1 MMRCQ
6 HAIGASVYQWK
17 NTMIREKLLQSAA
30 GFFNTGARALA
41 GILPRFVRDRR
52 GNVAI
57 IFALSLIPILLAV
70 GSAIDLSRAYIVKSR
85 LGEALDHAALAVG
98 SNHYLT
104 QAQMTVI
111 ANDYFNA
118 NYPAG
123 ELGAPGALN
132 LTFTPTSVTISA
144 QATLSTTF
152 MALAGMSTMTV
163 ASLSEVSL
171 DQQSLEVALVL
182 DNTGSMGS
190 GGRLNSLKYA
200 AKTFIDLLYVNPQ
213 TSAKIKVS
221 LVPFSGSVNIGT
233 GNMSWMD
240 TTAQSSIHG
249 QNFTGHTNIFTLY
262 NQITNR
268 SWNGCVEA
276 RPSPLDV
283 NDTPPGSGDTKWVP
297 YFWPDEPDTGPPYW
311 YSYAADHVGGT
322 PQARQKYPGKYN
334 GLTITGSYD
343 PSLGCRI
350 QPITPLS
357 NNKTTLKASIDA
369 MTAHGTTVIPIG
381 LAWGWRTISPGEP
394 FSSGKAYSD
403 QANTKAVILLTD
415 GENDIAAIANHNKSA
430 YSGYGYIGVGRL
442 GTTNHAAAMTELNNR
457 TQTVCNNI
465 KAKNILIYTIT
476 FHANTNTIKNL
487 MRGCASDAQKY
498 FESPVNSDLEDI
510 FKEIAKDL
518 LNIRISK

>member
-1 MMRCQ
+1 L
-6 HAIGASVYQWK
+6 GLV
-17 NTMIREKLLQSAA
+17 
-30 GFFNTGARALA
+30 
-41 GILPRFVRDRR
+41 PRFRRDRG

-57 IFALSLIPILLAV
+57 IFALSVIPVLLVV
-70 GSAIDLSRAYIVKSR
+70 GSAVDLSRAYIVKSR

-118 NYPAG
+118 NYPAD

-132 LTFTPTSVTISA
+132 LSFTSSSVTITA
-144 QATLSTTF
+144 QANLKTTF
-152 MALAGMSTMTV
+152 MALAGMDNITV

-182 DNTGSMGS
+182 DNTGSMAS

-200 AKTFIDLLYVNPQ
+200 AKTFIDMLYVNPAV
-213 TSAKIKVS
+213 SAGIKVS
-221 LVPFSGSVNIGT
+221 LVPFSGSVNIGS
-233 GNMSWMD
+233 GNTAWMD
-240 TTAQSSIHG
+240 TAANSSIHG
-249 QNFTGHTNIFTLY
+249 ENFTGSTNIFTLY
-262 NQITNR
+262 NNITNR

-283 NDTPPGSGDTKWVP
+283 SDTPPTSGDSKWVP
-297 YFWPDEPDTGPPYW
+297 YFWPDEPDTGAPYW
-311 YSYAADHVGGT
+311 YSYAPDGIAGT
-322 PQARQKYPGKYN
+322 PQVRQSYPGKYA
-334 GLTITGSYD
+334 GLTISGSYD

-357 NNKTTLKASIDA
+357 NSKNALKNSIDA

-381 LAWGWRTISPGEP
+381 LAWGWRTISPGAP
-394 FSSGKAYSD
+394 FTTGKAYSD
-403 QANTKAVILLTD
+403 KANTKAIILLTD
-415 GENDIAAIANHNKSA
+415 GENDIAAIPNHNKSA
-430 YSGYGYIGVGRL
+430 YSGYGYIGMGRL
-442 GTTNHAAAMTELNNR
+442 GTTDHATAMAELNTR

-465 KAKNILIYTIT
+465 KAKNILLYTIT
-476 FHANTNTIKNL
+476 FHANSSTIQNL
-487 MRGCASDAQKY
+487 MRGCASEPHKY
-498 FESPVNSDLEDI
+498 FDSPSNADLDKI

-518 LNIRISK
+518 LNVRISK